1 MRRNGKA
8 QIRTKTIGNGMALR
22 GWVLNRKG
30 KAWKGVAMTREGNDE
45 LRVAEKRKGIVWRG
59 NGIEKKGSET
69 E

>member
-8 QIRTKTIGNGMALR
+8 QIRTGTIGNGMALR

-45 LRVAEKRKGIVWRG
+45 LRGETERNRSAMQRKGKDGRG
-59 NGIEKKGSET
+59 NGIE
-69 E
+69 